1 MLTVLLWV
9 LCGIGI
15 IFLFVFPGKRKGRPL
30 LSDRETVLSEAAANI
45 ASVTL
50 ILAQFLFPLYGYV
63 MSPTGNIRPYDG
75 SMEEFRRQFRM
86 HFTEFNV
93 NFLPPFDLLR
103 GNSVYLFVMIIAVF
117 CFFSGM
123 HLYKNGLKIRHKIL
137 ILIPVLVLIATVVW
151 AYFFRLSKKPK
162 IRPFIRYQIIVQFDA
177 IVRYLLGAFIMI
189 ALLYSIYVLLK
200 KLLKNETVPLIVIL
214 ALSFLAPLV
223 HVRGDGM
230 LAAEPKIGHLLFGPD
245 IPLFPIGMLVMKFKD
260 KLLPRSKKAA
270 LKHIS
275 LWTSVSA
282 ISFCLIFGLQSLIVK
297 LAGVRFSEAYS
308 CFDTPEF
315 RAKYSMLEKIYPVS
329 SIPWLTLGFA
339 MSMLLL
345 ALALLIGTGNPIT
358 RFSRCHCWIVT
369 VLLFSR
375 HIFFEVSGYERRF
388 WTELLNMPDDWFVAV
403 PVFYFV
409 LSLVLAFLIKRFIL
423 DRGRNKPA

>member
-1 MLTVLLWV
+1 MLSVLLWV

-15 IFLFVFPGKRKGRPL
+15 IFLFVFPGKREGRPL
-30 LSDRETVLSEAAANI
+30 LSDRETVVSDAAANI

-63 MSPTGNIRPYDG
+63 MSPTGNIMPYDG
-75 SMEEFRRQFRM
+75 SMEEFRRQIRM
-86 HFTEFNV
+86 HFTEYNA

-123 HLYKNGLKIRHKIL
+123 HLYKNGLKIRHKLL

-151 AYFFRLSKKPK
+151 FYFCKLPK
-162 IRPFIRYQIIVQFDA
+162 SRKILPFIRYQTLVQLDA

-200 KLLKNETVPLIVIL
+200 KLFKNETVPLIVIL

-230 LAAEPKIGHLLFGPD
+230 LAAEPKIGHLMFGPD
-245 IPLFPIGMLVMKFKD
+245 IPLFPIGMLVMKLKD
-260 KLLPRSKKAA
+260 KLLPRSKKAV
-270 LKHIS
+270 LKHIC

-282 ISFCLIFGLQSLIVK
+282 ISFCLIFGLQSLLTK

-315 RAKYSMLEKIYPVS
+315 RAKYNMLEKIYPVS

-339 MSMLLL
+339 LSMLLL
-345 ALALLIGTGNPIT
+345 ALALLIGTGNPVT
-358 RFSRCHCWIVT
+358 RFSRCHCRIVT

-388 WTELLNMPDDWFVAV
+388 WTKLLNMPDDWFVAV
-403 PVFYFV
+403 PVFYFI
-409 LSLVLAFLIKRFIL
+409 LALILAVLIKRFVL
-423 DRGRNKPA
+423 DKGRKAG

>member
-1 MLTVLLWV
+1 M
-9 LCGIGI
+9 
-15 IFLFVFPGKRKGRPL
+15 
-30 LSDRETVLSEAAANI
+30 SDRETVVSDAAANI

-63 MSPTGNIRPYDG
+63 MSPTGNIMPYDG
-75 SMEEFRRQFRM
+75 SMEEFRRQIRM
-86 HFTEFNV
+86 HFTEYNA

-123 HLYKNGLKIRHKIL
+123 HLYKNGLKIRHKLL

-162 IRPFIRYQIIVQFDA
+162 IPPFVRYQIIVQLDA

-200 KLLKNETVPLIVIL
+200 KLFKNETVPLIVIL

-230 LAAEPKIGHLLFGPD
+230 LAAEPKIGHLMFGPD
-245 IPLFPIGMLVMKFKD
+245 IPLFPIGMLVMKLKD
-260 KLLPRSKKAA
+260 KLLPRSKKAV
-270 LKHIS
+270 LKHIC

-282 ISFCLIFGLQSLIVK
+282 ISFCLIFGLQSLLTK

-315 RAKYSMLEKIYPVS
+315 RAKYNLIEKIYPVS

-339 MSMLLL
+339 LSMLLL
-345 ALALLIGTGNPIT
+345 ALALLIGTGNPVT
-358 RFSRCHCWIVT
+358 RFFRCHCRIVT

-403 PVFYFV
+403 PVFY
-409 LSLVLAFLIKRFIL
+409 SILALILAVLIKRFVL
-423 DRGRNKPA
+423 DKVRKETA